1 MARIS
6 FTKHPASVNES
17 YGEHFVMATGFG
29 VTMVVAGLACLLHG
43 VFPFMYWR
51 TGSNA
56 ISILYRRMVT
66 HRAGGKAPLP
76 GADLSPRG

>member
-6 FTKHPASVNES
+6 FTEHPASVNEC
-17 YGEHFVMATGFG
+17 YGAHFVTAAGFG

-43 VFPFMYWR
+43 VFPFVYKR

-76 GADLSPRG
+76 GADLSLGG